1 MAGNQA
7 EFTIEEAIGEA
18 IEFFSHPENKTPR
31 PIEEIYLPK
40 LIRLSQ
46 KFDRGLVLD
55 VRDFGPNLSI
65 YQKIFLREMFPNAM
79 TIKIKTTQVGEK
91 ELFYFL
97 QHFVQLSQLT
107 LTTEG
112 DRSFLFPLKKSSLRN
127 IKIIGIL
134 NEIWLDPIPDILNNN
149 EKIVSGLWL
158 ENVYFTSDTITA
170 LDENPLTKLCL
181 KNIIFYN
188 VEVRSDLIDFILN
201 SENLNELKLIFTERT
216 VDSNVFQNISHHF
229 FRHLLKMP
237 GRGMN
242 LSKSSFTI
250 YQEMDIDFE
259 EILMKLGDVR
269 RLDIYYTAAEQSSN
283 VLTIIS
289 NIRKLEEENLLKIP
303 DINFIE
309 YYAPCKHAYVVG
321 LTATEALELRNKSIT
336 LKQAVIDSAHKYVTV
351 KTFEYEEYYPPFK
364 FLRKNIIMNE
374 NSHFYLIQLIKKQK
388 A

>member
-1 MAGNQA
+1 M
-7 EFTIEEAIGEA
+7 
-18 IEFFSHPENKTPR
+18 FS
-31 PIEEIYLPK
+31 
-40 LIRLSQ
+40 
-46 KFDRGLVLD
+46 
-55 VRDFGPNLSI
+55 
-65 YQKIFLREMFPNAM
+65 NAM
-79 TIKIKTTQVGEK
+79 TIKIKTTQVGGK

-216 VDSNVFQNISHHF
+216 VDSKVFQNISHHF
-229 FRHLLKMP
+229 FGHSLKMA
-237 GRGMN
+237 G
-242 LSKSSFTI
+242 
-250 YQEMDIDFE
+250 
-259 EILMKLGDVR
+259 V
-269 RLDIYYTAAEQSSN
+269 
-283 VLTIIS
+283 
-289 NIRKLEEENLLKIP
+289 
-303 DINFIE
+303 
-309 YYAPCKHAYVVG
+309 
-321 LTATEALELRNKSIT
+321 
-336 LKQAVIDSAHKYVTV
+336 
-351 KTFEYEEYYPPFK
+351 
-364 FLRKNIIMNE
+364 
-374 NSHFYLIQLIKKQK
+374 
-388 A
+388 